1 MKQKNL
7 ILMVVAV
14 GCGLAAAFLTSRMSG
29 TPKQEAVPQ
38 REVLVAVKDLNPPT
52 KFTKEAIKDLVIHKL
67 MNVADVPED
76 AIESEEELVD
86 QSLVQPVTGKV
97 VLQKSHMNK
106 NSEVPIPTGKTG
118 LMSVKLPLAQ
128 VTPFIRPTSRVN
140 LMGTVTNRFTNK
152 VSGAMLVP
160 NMHVTAVDSDYI
172 PAPGAPSGR
181 MQVQVVTLA
190 VSTDEARLIR
200 MCETAGVTMSFVL
213 IGDAASKANTQEEW
227 DIDRVIGWINE
238 ATNGGGSPQGGQQST
253 ETKTAPEVKYVKVP
267 VAVEDLPS
275 GTELTSDVIEKKF
288 KMIDFLEAPSN
299 AVVDLKAHVGHF
311 LQKEVSANQFLTAAV
326 VGSKAPAPPVVI
338 VPKAGADDA
347 SGSKAPVELPKEE
360 PKKVAVKKPTADR
373 SITTQSGTK
382 VYRYEQQDDKSWKLI
397 GEVLPDGTV
406 APTNGG
412 VAPAAPAADDKK
424 DDVKPGQRVG

>member
-29 TPKQEAVPQ
+29 SPKTEAVPQ

-52 KFTKEAIKDLVIHKL
+52 KFTKEAIKDLVAHKL
-67 MNVADVPED
+67 MNIADVPED

-128 VTPFIRPTSRVN
+128 VTPFVRPTSRVN
-140 LMGTVTNRFTNK
+140 LMGTVTNRFTQK
-152 VSGAMLVP
+152 VSGAMLIP
-160 NMHVTAVDSDYI
+160 NMHVTAVDSQYI
-172 PAPGAPSGR
+172 PTPGAPQGI

-200 MCETAGVTMSFVL
+200 MCETAGVMMSFVL
-213 IGDAASKANTQEEW
+213 ISNASENANKDVEW
-227 DIDRVIGWINE
+227 DLDKVIGWIND
-238 ATNGGGSPQGGQQST
+238 ASNGGGNTPGNQQT
-253 ETKTAPEVKYVKVP
+253 AENKTPTPEVKYVKVP
-267 VAVEDLPS
+267 VAVEDLPP

-311 LQKEVSANQFLTAAV
+311 LQKEVSANQFLTASV
-326 VGSKAPAPPVVI
+326 VGNKAPFT
-338 VPKAGADDA
+338 PKAGADDA
-347 SGSKAPVELPKEE
+347 SGTKTPAELPKEE
-360 PKKVAVKKPTADR
+360 PKKVVVKKPSADR
-373 SITTQSGTK
+373 SITTPSGTK
-382 VYRYEQQDDKSWKLI
+382 TFRYEQQEDKSWKLI
-397 GEVLPDGTV
+397 GEVQPDGTI

-412 VAPAAPAADDKK
+412 VAPTTPAEDKK